1 MPDQELNIKKVVS
14 IVDGKLIHFYKND
27 EIRFLSIDSRKISSP
42 NNTLFFAIPGERN
55 DGHEYISDLNDKG
68 IRNFVISDVSSI
80 MSEELEANYILVNN
94 VVDALQS
101 LAKYHR
107 EQFDIPVIGITG
119 SNGKTI
125 VKEWLSQLLDDEYEI
140 VKSPK
145 SYNSQVG
152 VPLSVWAINDNHNL
166 GIFEAGI
173 SMPDEMEKLEKIVQP
188 TIGLIT
194 NIGSPHAENFENNQH
209 KTVEKLKLFDNANTL
224 IFCCDYKEI
233 MQEIGLLYIHN
244 PKLIFQ
250 WSRENSEA
258 NLFITDEVIG
268 SNATILKAKYKKH
281 SLEFSIP
288 FSDRA
293 NIENVIHCISTM
305 LVLGYDVVTINDR
318 IQLLRP
324 INMRMQLLDGI
335 NNSTL
340 ISDVYTSDLGS
351 LEIALDF
358 LNEQRRQP
366 HRTVILSDI
375 FQSGIPD
382 PDLYALLARM
392 ISERKIDKF
401 IGIGPKLF
409 EYQDFFRQNSFF
421 FKDTEDFI
429 KQDYIS
435 FKNESIL
442 IKGARVFGLEK
453 VSALLQQ
460 KTHETV
466 LEVNLNSMLHNLN
479 YYRSKLKPDTKLM
492 VMVKAFSYGSGIYE
506 VANLLEYHR
515 VDYLSVAYPDEGVEL
530 RKAGINMPIMV
541 MNPEISSYRVL
552 LKYKIE
558 PEIYSFRTL
567 QSLIE
572 AIDEHP
578 EFGDEF
584 FIHLK
589 LETGMHRLGFDEDD
603 YPKLMKIINKN
614 PRIKIR
620 SVFSHLAASPD
631 AEHDEFTREQIIQF
645 ERFSQDILSSFNYP
659 IMRHILNTS
668 GIERFPQYQFDMVRL
683 GLGLYGIGFTEE
695 SKQKLI
701 LVGTLK
707 TVISQIKNIKKGDS
721 VGYSRAYKATK
732 NTRIA
737 TLPIGYAD
745 GLMRTLGNGAGK
757 VYINGSYAPFIS
769 NICMDMAMV
778 DVSDCECEEGDEV
791 IIFGEELPVDVFAK
805 DMNTIPY
812 EALTHISRRVK
823 RIYFQD

>member
-1 MPDQELNIKKVVS
+1 MLTKKLNTKKVVS
-14 IVDGKLIHFYKND
+14 IINGKLIHFFHND
-27 EIRFLSIDSRKISSP
+27 EIKFLNIDSRKVSSP
-42 NNTLFFAIPGERN
+42 DNTLFFAIPGENN
-55 DGHEYISDLNDKG
+55 DGHKYISDCIKLG

-80 MSEELEANYILVNN
+80 ISKSEDVNFILVDD
-94 VVDALQS
+94 VVDALQE
-101 LAKYHR
+101 LAAYHR
-107 EQFDIPVIGITG
+107 KQFNIPVIGITG
-119 SNGKTI
+119 SNGKTT
-125 VKEWLSQLLDDEYEI
+125 VKEWLYQLLQEEYDVI
-140 VKSPK
+140 KSPK

-152 VPLSVWAINDNHNL
+152 VPLSIWGINNNHNL

-173 SMPDEMEKLEKIVQP
+173 SMPKEMIKLEEIIQP

-194 NIGSPHAENFENNQH
+194 NIGPPHSENFVDNQQ
-209 KTVEKLKLFDNANTL
+209 KTKEKLQLFDKAETL
-224 IFCCDYKEI
+224 IYCCDYKEI
-233 MQEIGLLYIHN
+233 MQEMGMLYIQN

-250 WSRENSEA
+250 WSRENSDA
-258 NLFITDEVIG
+258 NLFISEEIIG
-268 SNATILKAKYKKH
+268 SNTTEIKALYKKQIL
-281 SLEFSIP
+281 SFSIP
-288 FSDRA
+288 FSDKA
-293 NIENVIHCISTM
+293 NIENTIHCIATL
-305 LVLGYDVVTINDR
+305 LVLDYKPSVINDR
-318 IQLLRP
+318 IQFLSP
-324 INMRMQLLDGI
+324 ISMRMQLLDGV
-335 NNSTL
+335 NNSTI
-340 ISDVYTSDLGS
+340 ISDVYTSDMGS

-358 LNEQRRQP
+358 LNEQKRQP

-382 PDLYALLARM
+382 KELYALLSM
-392 ISERKIDKF
+392 LISERKIDKF

-409 EYQDFFRQNSFF
+409 QYQDFFHQNSFF
-421 FKDTEDFI
+421 FKTTEEFL
-429 KQDYIS
+429 KQDKIS

-466 LEVNLNSMLHNLN
+466 LEVNLTSMLHNLN
-479 YYRSKLKPDTKLM
+479 YYRSKIKTDTKLM

-515 VDYLSVAYPDEGVEL
+515 VDYITVAYPDEGVEL

-541 MNPEISSYRVL
+541 MNPEISSYRIL

-567 QSLIE
+567 LLLLE
-572 AIDEHP
+572 AINKHP
-578 EFGDEF
+578 EFGDEI

-589 LETGMHRLGFDEDD
+589 LETGMNRLGFKEEDHAR
-603 YPKLMKIINKN
+603 LINIIKENKS
-614 PRIKIR
+614 ITIR

-631 AEHDEFTREQIIQF
+631 AEHDAFTQEQIIKF
-645 ERFSQDILSSFNYP
+645 ERFSQKITSSFPYS

-695 SKQKLI
+695 SKKKLI
-701 LVGTLK
+701 QAGTLK
-707 TVISQIKNIKKGDS
+707 TVISQIKNIKKGDT
-721 VGYSRAYKATK
+721 VGYSRSFKATK
-732 NTRIA
+732 HTRIA

-745 GLMRTLGNGAGK
+745 GLMRSLGNGGGK

-769 NICMDMAMV
+769 NICMDMSMI
-778 DVSDCECEEGDEV
+778 DISNCECDEGDEV
-791 IIFGEELPVDVFAK
+791 IIFGEELPVAEFAN

-823 RIYFQD
+823 RVYFQE